1 MGTNVVRPKND
12 TRHTRT
18 DCTFEIACI
27 AGNSEVAAFDAA
39 KHIRFHIDARMFA
52 PLTRIL
58 EHGRRAM
65 NRAAAAYALA
75 EVSDARVIAMLER
88 TVANK
93 LEDPKVRGYAA
104 EALAHQHRQESH
116 RVLLNNIT
124 DGCEEVRFWC
134 AFAIGEMTGMDTL
147 PLLESLSRKD
157 AKRGP
162 RSLHRAHTGT
172 GVIGGIQQK
181 LGSTCQFCIAS

>member
-1 MGTNVVRPKND
+1 MPSNVARPKNGMRNKRAD
-12 TRHTRT
+12 YA
-18 DCTFEIACI
+18 FVIAAI
-27 AGNSEVAAFDAA
+27 KGNSELAAFEAA
-39 KHIRFHIDARMFA
+39 KGIRFRLDARVVA
-52 PLTRIL
+52 PLVHVL

-75 EVSDARVIAMLER
+75 EVSDAGAIAALEQ

-124 DGCEEVRFWC
+124 DRCEEVRFWC
-134 AFAIGEMTGMDTL
+134 AFAIGEMTETDTM

-157 AKRGP
+157 AKRPIHGP
-162 RSLHRAHTGT
+162 QGTRSDS

-181 LGSTCQFCIAS
+181 LHSACQFCIAS